1 VTSDQTPAPLDTEA
15 FQAFVEGLDYP
26 MFVVTTTDGTERSGA
41 LVGFTTQVSI
51 DPPRLLVCL
60 SVRNHTY
67 RVALGAR
74 LLAVHVLG
82 EDQRPLSE
90 LFGEQTGDEVDKFDR
105 CSWRSGPGGV
115 PLLDGAL
122 RLVVGRVLEQVPF
135 GDHVGFLLE
144 PVMVEAESTAEG
156 LMFEDVKDMDPGH
169 DA

>member
-1 VTSDQTPAPLDTEA
+1 VTSERIPAPLGTEA
-15 FQAFVEGLDYP
+15 FHAFVEGLDYP
-26 MFVVTTTDGTERSGA
+26 MFVVTTTDGTERSGC

-51 DPPRLLVCL
+51 DPPRMLVCL

-67 RVALGAR
+67 RIAVGAR

-90 LFGEQTGDEVDKFDR
+90 LFGEQTGDEVDKFSR
-105 CSWRSGPGGV
+105 CSWRPGPGGV

-122 RLVVGRVLEQVPF
+122 RLFVGRVLEQLPF

-144 PVMVEAESTAEG
+144 PVLVEEESTGRG